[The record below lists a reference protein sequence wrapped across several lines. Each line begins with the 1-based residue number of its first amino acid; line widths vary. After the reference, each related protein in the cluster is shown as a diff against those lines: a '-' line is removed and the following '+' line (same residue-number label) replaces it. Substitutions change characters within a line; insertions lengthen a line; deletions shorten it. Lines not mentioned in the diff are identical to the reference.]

1 MSGSDNQA
9 QLDRLIDEA
18 VEDFLLVPDNKLLE
32 RVEEL
37 TGAQKS
43 LANEFDR
50 LMAPILSQYEAQPG
64 DSARQN
70 ERIRSEGKPASIWRK
85 FMPWGPANSFSL
97 GSTLFSRQMQS
108 AVASLVLVIAGATL
122 SFPLWK
128 TALGPDSNT
137 VELSQDRLHSRN
149 VPKNESAQS
158 SVSLGRGD
166 SVYIA
171 QVVKSATFAAASE
184 VLDRIN
190 AKHPSLLKDRSLLVR
205 RADGGENP
213 GAYIAAIGGLKSKV
227 DAEELCVR
235 IRATGDPCNVVNV
248 PSE

>member
-1 MSGSDNQA
+1 MSVSDKQV

-18 VEDFLLVPDNKLLE
+18 VEDFLLVPDNRLLE

-37 TGAQKS
+37 TGAQES
-43 LANEFDR
+43 IASEFDR
-50 LMAPILSQYEAQPG
+50 LMAPILSQYDAQPS

-70 ERIRSEGKPASIWRK
+70 ERIQSEEKPTSIWRK
-85 FMPWGPANSFSL
+85 FVPWGAPNSFSL
-97 GSTLFSRQMQS
+97 NGTLFSWQMRS
-108 AVASLVLVIAGATL
+108 AFASLALVIAGATL

-137 VELSQDRLHSRN
+137 VELSQDRIHSRN

-158 SVSLGRGD
+158 SVSSGRGD

-171 QVVKSATFAAASE
+171 QLVRSASFAAAAE

-190 AKHPSLLKDRSLLVR
+190 AKHPSLLKDRSRLVR

-235 IRATGDPCNVVNV
+235 IRATGDPCDVVNV
-248 PSE
+248 QSE